1 MSDKP
6 VRPYKLSNGTAFR
19 HVLTSHQ
26 PGMLSALHCHN
37 AFELIYLISGTAAHV
52 VEGRKYI
59 LKPGDLALVRPS
71 TYHYLQLLT
80 DEPYERYNLLF
91 DPVVHGVES
100 ALELPETMEVVS
112 LRNNPIAA
120 NLFQKLDHYH
130 ANLGDGDFETILLL
144 MLRELFV
151 NLKISADAEQQKET
165 ILSPILTS
173 ALEYINANLFSI
185 SGVDEVAQALFISPS
200 YLFHL
205 FRTSLHR
212 TPKKYISDKRLLAA
226 QRRIRE
232 GQKPTAVY
240 KECGFREYTSF
251 YRSYCSFFGHPPS
264 RDSGE

>member
-1 MSDKP
+1 MPTGIPGS
-6 VRPYKLSNGTAFR
+6 YKLPNGTIFR
-19 HVLTSHQ
+19 HVRTSHQ

-37 AFELIYLISGTAAHV
+37 TFELIYVISGTAAHV

-91 DPVVHGVES
+91 DPVLHGVDS

-112 LRNNPIAA
+112 LQNNPIAA
-120 NLFQKLDHYH
+120 NLFQKLDHYR
-130 ANLGDGDFETILLL
+130 ANVEPEDFERLLLL
-144 MLRELFV
+144 MLKELFI
-151 NLKISADAEQQKET
+151 NLRVSAQAEQQKET
-165 ILSPILTS
+165 ILSPILTD

-185 SGVDEVAQALFISPS
+185 SGVEEVARALFISPS

-212 TPKKYISDKRLLAA
+212 TPKKYINDKRLLAA
-226 QRRIRE
+226 QRRIQE
-232 GQKPTAVY
+232 GNKPTAVY
-240 KECGFREYTSF
+240 KDCGFREYTSF

-264 RDSGE
+264 QDSSV